1 MKLYSLPLSPYAAR
15 VRGAIYAKR
24 LDIEIVPP
32 PADRSA
38 PEFRA
43 LNPAGRIPVLVLDD
57 GTALPESAVIV
68 EYLEDAVPAPALRP
82 PSAKERA
89 RVRLIT
95 TVADLY
101 VMQVMLP
108 IFYALDAGSK
118 DEAAITAEFA
128 KLDAGLAH
136 LESLLRPGAYAHGES
151 VTTADVWLTPVRF
164 TIDGLI
170 GFARRPDLLDGYPA
184 IAAYAD
190 VIRRDPA
197 LSRVWQEMTD
207 GLKAFYAARTQAAK
221 PQA

>member
-15 VRGAIYAKR
+15 VRGAIYAKK
-24 LDIEIVPP
+24 LDVEIVPP
-32 PADRSA
+32 PADRTT

-43 LNPAGRIPVLVLDD
+43 LNPAGRIPILVLDD

-68 EYLEDAVPAPALRP
+68 EYLEDAFPAPPLRP
-82 PSAKERA
+82 RSAKAQA

-108 IFYALDAGSK
+108 IFYRLDAGST
-118 DEAAITAEFA
+118 DEAAIAVEFA

-136 LESLLRPGAYAHGES
+136 LESLLRPGALAHGDS

-164 TIDGLI
+164 TMEGMI
-170 GFARRPDLLDGYPA
+170 GFAKRPDLLDRHPA

-190 VIRRDPA
+190 VIQRDPA
-197 LSRVWQEMTD
+197 LSRVWQEMGD
-207 GLKAFYAARTQAAK
+207 GLKAFYAARAEGKSTL
-221 PQA
+221 